1 LKNCEIIEFNPL
13 GNEDI
18 GYLVALEQ
26 NKNIPFKI
34 KRVYY
39 TFKVPSETERG
50 FHAHKELQQVLVC
63 LHGSLKAKCF
73 DGKTEEIY
81 TLDSPFKGI
90 YLGPM
95 LWHEMYGYSSDT
107 VVMVLASDY
116 YEEADYIRDYK
127 EFCSIAGEDLTTKT
141 L

>member
-1 LKNCEIIEFNPL
+1 LKNCKIIEFNPL

-18 GYLVALEQ
+18 GYLVALEE
-26 NKNIPFKI
+26 NKNIPFQV

-39 TFKVPSETERG
+39 TFKVPKETKRG

-63 LHGSLKAKCF
+63 LNGSLKAKCF
-73 DGKTEEIY
+73 DGKTEETY
-81 TLDSPFKGI
+81 TLDSASKGI

-127 EFCSIAGEDLTTKT
+127 EFCDLCIRF
-141 L
+141 